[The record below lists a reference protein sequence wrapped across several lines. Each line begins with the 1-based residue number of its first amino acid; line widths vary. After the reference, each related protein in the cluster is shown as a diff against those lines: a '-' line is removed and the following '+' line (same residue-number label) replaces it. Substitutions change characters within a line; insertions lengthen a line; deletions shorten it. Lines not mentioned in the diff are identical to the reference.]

1 MKRSLLL
8 WISFIVLL
16 AAPLLHAAQSTI
28 TEAEGNACLGD
39 DRSRK
44 QTEQAALTDAR
55 RNAAEAALTYLR
67 SETRVKDSVM
77 EQDIIAAWTNASV
90 KILNVLDK
98 AWYRNAATGD
108 CYRMRIRAEVIPDER
123 ALAQA
128 AREKDP
134 ADDPSGSLQ
143 VRIWADKKQYQRGE
157 KIRLYLKGNKPFYA
171 RVLYR
176 DAGGNLL
183 QILPNPYR
191 NQNYFQGGVV
201 YEIPSGDDRFD
212 LEISPPFGEEN
223 ILLYAGTSPLGDLRL
238 KAAAGIYEVETKSS
252 DVAARTRGV
261 RIETRPDGQASPP
274 AAGFVEEKVTIR
286 TER

>member
-8 WISFIVLL
+8 WISFIAVLT
-16 AAPLLHAAQSTI
+16 APLLHAAQSTI

-98 AWYRNAATGD
+98 AWYQSAATGD

-128 AREKDP
+128 AREKDT

-143 VRIWADKKQYQRGE
+143 VRIWADKEQYQRGE

-212 LEISPPFGEEN
+212 LEVSPPFGEEN

-261 RIETRPDGQASPP
+261 RIETRPAGQASPP
-274 AAGFVEEKVTIR
+274 AAGFVEEKVIIR